1 MSSETPNVPTG
12 QPASNI
18 PASREE
24 QLARVLRYFERNYG
38 RFTEEAMVRRVRES
52 GYPDDVIEE
61 GRARLRT
68 LDASQ
73 PTRSR
78 ARGWIYG
85 AYLLT
90 FVVLVTGMFT
100 NESQS
105 YGAIGVAILAVTLG
119 LAFLIARSWLGW
131 RGRKLT
137 DATTGFAVLLSVPLV
152 LLVIVAGL
160 CVASGMPI
168 SLPAAP
174 LDGATPAPAEPAV
187 SSLRIGG

>member
-1 MSSETPNVPTG
+1 MTSEPPNVPTG
-12 QPASNI
+12 KPGSTI

-24 QLARVLRYFERNYG
+24 QLVRVIRYLERNYG
-38 RFTEEAMVRRVRES
+38 RVTEEVMVQRVRES
-52 GYPDDVIEE
+52 GYPDDVIEDA
-61 GRARLRT
+61 RTRLRE
-68 LDASQ
+68 LDATA

-78 ARGWIYG
+78 ARRWIYG

-90 FVVLVTGMFT
+90 FAVLVIGMFT
-100 NESQS
+100 NDSQN

-119 LAFLIARSWLGW
+119 IAFLIARSWLGW

-137 DATTGFAVLLSVPLV
+137 DATTGFAVLLSAPLV

-168 SLPAAP
+168 SLPGPVAP
-174 LDGATPAPAEPAV
+174 DGPTPAPAAPAV
-187 SSLRIGG
+187 FHTPG